1 MEASTLQKYFSHCL
15 QLYRCT
21 LELIEKKYRDTPRK
35 NKKYIK
41 RLRDLINALLAKE
54 RYIEANY
61 FFKELHTLKP
71 DHVYTLKTGYELSIR
86 TFSKKEASIYE
97 EKLISLNYPELEI
110 IWYRLQLFFALNY
123 KEGAE
128 SCCEYILSNKVGNER
143 LSFILESCIK
153 FKSEPIAF
161 YFSRHLR
168 KNKLDLKSANQ
179 KSEIKKLLIPRL
191 IKALPYQ
198 NDQLLNH

>member
-1 MEASTLQKYFSHCL
+1 M
-15 QLYRCT
+15 
-21 LELIEKKYRDTPRK
+21 ELIEKKYRDTPKK

-61 FFKELHTLKP
+61 FFKELYTLKP
-71 DHVYTLKTGYELSIR
+71 DHAYTLKTGYKLSIR
-86 TFSKKEASIYE
+86 TFNKKEAAIYE
-97 EKLISLNYPELEI
+97 EKLTSLNHPELEI

-123 KEGAE
+123 KKGAE
-128 SCCEYILSNKVGNER
+128 SCCEYILSNEVENER

-153 FKSEPIAF
+153 FKSELIAF
-161 YFSRHLR
+161 YFSKYLQE
-168 KNKLDLKSANQ
+168 NKLSLKSANQ
-179 KSEIKKLLIPRL
+179 KTEIKKLLIPRL

-198 NDQLLNH
+198 NDQLLNY